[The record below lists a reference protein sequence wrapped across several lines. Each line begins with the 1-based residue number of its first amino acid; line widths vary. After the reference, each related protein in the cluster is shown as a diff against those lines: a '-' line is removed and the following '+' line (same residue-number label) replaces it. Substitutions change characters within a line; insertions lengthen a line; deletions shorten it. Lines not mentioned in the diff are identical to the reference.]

1 MKQNVSL
8 EQLLTPQE
16 SVLVGSTS
24 FEELR
29 RNVKWHTPEAIS
41 SGGVAIDAA
50 NRIRQQTGWYEGG
63 MLGVILGR
71 DGVAIRLSELDPI
84 TGETIGDPRIGVRD
98 EKTGEYLENEELTE
112 RLLKM
117 LKESGME
124 LRLRDEIARV
134 SGGERRG

>member
-1 MKQNVSL
+1 MNQNVSL

-16 SVLVGSTS
+16 HVFSGGTS
-24 FEELR
+24 SEELR
-29 RNVKWHTPEAIS
+29 RNVKWHTPEAVS
-41 SGGVAIDAA
+41 LGKIDIKSAHG
-50 NRIRQQTGWYEGG
+50 IRQMAGWYEGG

-71 DGVAIRLSELDPI
+71 DGVAIRLSELDLI
-84 TGETIGDPRIGVRD
+84 TGETIGDPKIGVLD

-112 RLLKM
+112 RLHKIF
-117 LKESGME
+117 KESGME